1 MQTAQ
6 EMTCTL
12 QKQGEVICLTPYT
25 QEEHHFKQFPTP
37 PVPKSWSCPRGCQ
50 AGEGNRSN

>member
-12 QKQGEVICLTPYT
+12 QKQGEVICPTPYP
-25 QEEHHFKQFPTP
+25 QEEHHFKQFPT
-37 PVPKSWSCPRGCQ
+37 
-50 AGEGNRSN
+50 RSPEKLDLSQGLPGGGR

>member
-12 QKQGEVICLTPYT
+12 RKQGEVICPTPYP
-25 QEEHHFKQFPTP
+25 QEEYHFKQFPTP
-37 PVPKSWSCPRGCQ
+37 SPEKLDLSQGLPGGGR
-50 AGEGNRSN
+50 

>member
-25 QEEHHFKQFPTP
+25 QEEHHFKQFPP
-37 PVPKSWSCPRGCQ
+37 LVPKSWTCPRGCQ

>member
-12 QKQGEVICLTPYT
+12 QKQGEVIYLTPYT
-25 QEEHHFKQFPTP
+25 QEEHHLKQFPIP
-37 PVPKSWSCPRGCQ
+37 SSEKLDLSQGLPGGGR
-50 AGEGNRSN
+50 